1 MVRKSEMTWIL
12 PPAAWA
18 LPDIKELWQY
28 RSLILQLAIKDF
40 RVRYMQTWLGALWS
54 VVNPLISALLLN
66 FVFHKVARTNTSLA
80 LNSYVF
86 VMSGMVVWTFFS
98 TLVPEA
104 MQGMMNAQAM
114 IKKIYFPKLV
124 IPLSKMLGAL
134 VETLV
139 SLLLFLIVCCWY
151 QQWPQW
157 SAWLLL
163 PLYLIAMMILGVGL
177 SLWATVLTLISK
189 DFMHVIPHIIRLGM
203 LICPIAYPVF
213 LVPEK
218 FQWLYF
224 LNPVSGF
231 MEGFRSL
238 LFEGYELHSLAW
250 ISWLSA
256 LLLVVSGFIA
266 FRKFE
271 FTIADIL

>member
-1 MVRKSEMTWIL
+1 MTRKNEITWIV
-12 PPAAWA
+12 PPVAWA
-18 LPDIKELWQY
+18 LPDIQELWQY

-40 RVRYMQTWLGALWS
+40 RVRYLQTWLGGLWS
-54 VVNPLISALLLN
+54 VINPLISALLLN
-66 FVFHKVARTNTSLA
+66 FVFNKVARTNTTLA

-86 VMSGMVVWTFFS
+86 VMSGMVAWTFFS

-124 IPLSKMLGAL
+124 IPLSKMIGAL
-134 VETLV
+134 VETGV
-139 SLLLFLIVCCWY
+139 SLLLFLIVCGWY

-163 PLYLIAMMILGVGL
+163 PLYLLAMMILGVGL
-177 SLWATVLTLISK
+177 SLWATVLTLVSK

-203 LICPIAYPVF
+203 LICPIAYPAA

-238 LFEGYELHSLAW
+238 LFAGYTLHPLAW
-250 ISWLSA
+250 ISGLTA